1 MCQSSINILQEESEI
16 EEVEYEEDTNL
27 QLELETPSLP
37 INNNYIQPISDKEF
51 FNFMDMLV
59 LRISLEIHEEIHE
72 GDQINQ

>member
-16 EEVEYEEDTNL
+16 EEVEHEGDTNL

-37 INNNYIQPISDKEF
+37 INSSHIQPISDEEF

-72 GDQINQ
+72 EDQINQ

>member
-16 EEVEYEEDTNL
+16 EEVEHEGDTNL